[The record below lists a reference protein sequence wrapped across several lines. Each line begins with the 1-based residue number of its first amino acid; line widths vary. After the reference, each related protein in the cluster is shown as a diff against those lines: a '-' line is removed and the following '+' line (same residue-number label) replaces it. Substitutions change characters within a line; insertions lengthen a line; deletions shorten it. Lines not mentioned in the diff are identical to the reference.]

1 MPNHV
6 TNIVSFKG
14 DKKQIELLIK
24 HVQSEQEET
33 DIMGKPTGKKF
44 TTHFDFNKIIPMPE
58 ELNITS
64 GTETDRG
71 IALVDANSN
80 EAKTMLGYNWK
91 DDNGNKITTYAQLK
105 EYLLSSY
112 KGEDGRKRLAECLK
126 LGQQAIDNLKKYGYK
141 DWYNWAYANWG
152 TKWNSYSSYIE
163 DNVIT
168 FDTAWSC
175 PEPVFRKLSQMFPK
189 VEIKV
194 EFADEDIGSNC
205 GILTCKNGRVSFED
219 RAGDDKFAY
228 GVKGWEADEDDEDED
243 E

>member
-1 MPNHV
+1 MPNHI

-24 HVQSEQEET
+24 HVQTEQEET
-33 DIMGKPTGKKF
+33 DFMGKPVGRKF
-44 TTHFDFNKIIPMPE
+44 INYFDFNKIIPQPDNIFTGNLGEKERQMCE
-58 ELNITS
+58 EKGIPNWYDWNI
-64 GTETDRG
+64 E
-71 IALVDANSN
+71 
-80 EAKTMLGYNWK
+80 
-91 DDNGNKITTYAQLK
+91 
-105 EYLLSSY
+105 
-112 KGEDGRKRLAECLK
+112 
-126 LGQQAIDNLKKYGYK
+126 
-141 DWYNWAYANWG
+141 NWG

-175 PEPVFRKLSQMFPK
+175 PEPVFRKLSKMFPK

-205 GILTCKNGRVSFED
+205 GILTCKNGRVAFED
-219 RAGDDKFAY
+219 RQGDDKFAY